1 MADSFRKLRT
11 SKDMVRK
18 MPKKLHFRTSFD
30 SQHNKGCQ
38 TLLKSARQY
47 LYHVFPSLSEIWSQ
61 KMSLLL
67 ISKIFGLFAST
78 LTADDKY
85 SCYKREHILQAI
97 QMQLCKKL
105 KSSD

>member
-11 SKDMVRK
+11 SKDVVRK

-38 TLLKSARQY
+38 TLLKSGRQY

-61 KMSLLL
+61 KISLLL
-67 ISKIFGLFAST
+67 ISEIFGLFAST

-85 SCYKREHILQAI
+85 APPNSENIDHAI
-97 QMQLCKKL
+97 QIQFI
-105 KSSD
+105 

>member
-11 SKDMVRK
+11 SKDVVRK

-85 SCYKREHILQAI
+85 SPPNSENLGQAI
-97 QMQLCKKL
+97 QIQYI
-105 KSSD
+105 